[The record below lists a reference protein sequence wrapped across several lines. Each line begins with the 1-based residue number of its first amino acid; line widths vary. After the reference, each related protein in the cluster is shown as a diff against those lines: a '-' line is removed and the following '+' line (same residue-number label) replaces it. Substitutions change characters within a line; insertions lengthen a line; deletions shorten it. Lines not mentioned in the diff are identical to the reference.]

1 MKTIDDL
8 SKEEREEYLNDY
20 SSATIE
26 HFLMRKKM
34 YEDFKKYS
42 NPLTNI
48 RNNIMIKNDVKEL
61 QKILDYDLKHSTYNQ
76 LNEIYKENLSYFAK
90 KQIELNKIDAGRYF
104 HIFTHMRH
112 NIQKEIDL
120 YQDLLFLL
128 KIDSF
133 IYDDR
138 KRSEERVKQEI
149 LEKTHKEYFSI
160 NHNRPDGGEIKKIY
174 DDFYGNLD
182 EKDTIRSI
190 AKRFKNE

>member
-1 MKTIDDL
+1 
-8 SKEEREEYLNDY
+8 
-20 SSATIE
+20 
-26 HFLMRKKM
+26 
-34 YEDFKKYS
+34 
-42 NPLTNI
+42 
-48 RNNIMIKNDVKEL
+48 MIKNDVKEL
-61 QKILDYDLKHSTYNQ
+61 QKILDYDLKHSTYSQ

-138 KRSEERVKQEI
+138 KRSEERIRLEI
-149 LEKTHKEYFSI
+149 LEKNHKEYFSI
-160 NHNRPDGGEIKKIY
+160 NHNNPTLGIKQIY
-174 DDFYGNLD
+174 DDFYGNIGNPLPPLYSIAHDSHKEEKEVIVTKMKLSGYLD
-182 EKDTIRSI
+182 ENGNLKID
-190 AKRFKNE
+190 NEDN